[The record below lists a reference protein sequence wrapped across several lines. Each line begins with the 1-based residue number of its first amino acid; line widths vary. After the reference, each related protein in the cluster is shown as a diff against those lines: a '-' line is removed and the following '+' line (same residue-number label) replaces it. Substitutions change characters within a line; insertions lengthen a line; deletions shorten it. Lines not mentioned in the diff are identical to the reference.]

1 MSVYSQPEL
10 LRRSDIFTTNGLK
23 SEAQAILAGVGFP
36 PEEIACGAAKLSAV
50 KTADAHK
57 TALDAQKRKATQTEK
72 IAREAAQKEITS
84 LSDTVRVLFAGDP
97 AILVLMDLQ
106 THYETITN
114 AETGETKRVAV
125 QGSKATAE
133 LIAHWRVILAG
144 ATRLAPAEQAQLALA
159 GWPQARVTATIALI
173 EGYAKADI
181 DQQVAISAA
190 QSASIMYKV
199 AVKDLETWYLK
210 ARRLS
215 RIAIKDTD
223 PKNLQNLNEL
233 LALD

>member
-23 SEAQAILAGVGFP
+23 SEAQTILAGVGFP

-50 KTADAHK
+50 QTAHGHK
-57 TALDAQKRKATQTEK
+57 TAQDAQKRKAIQAEK

-84 LSDTVRVLFAGDP
+84 LSETVHLLFASEPD
-97 AILVLMDLQ
+97 ILALMDL
-106 THYETITN
+106 HPHDETVN
-114 AETGETKRVAV
+114 N
-125 QGSKATAE
+125 
-133 LIAHWRVILAG
+133 WRMVLAG
-144 ATRLAPAEQAQLALA
+144 ATKLGPEEQTQLSLA
-159 GWPQARVTATIALI
+159 GWPQARVTATIALV
-173 EGYAKADI
+173 EGYAKADH
-181 DQQVAISAA
+181 DQRVAVSAA
-190 QSASIMYKV
+190 QSATLMYKV

-215 RIAIKDTD
+215 RIALKDTD